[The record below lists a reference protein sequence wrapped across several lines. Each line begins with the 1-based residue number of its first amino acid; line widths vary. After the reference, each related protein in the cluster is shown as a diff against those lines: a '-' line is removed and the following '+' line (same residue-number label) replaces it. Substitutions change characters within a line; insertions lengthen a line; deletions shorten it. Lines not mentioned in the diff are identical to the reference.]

1 MDFISLL
8 GLVGI
13 AISVY
18 AIYVESSS
26 RKSPK
31 DKKFVAY
38 CDMNESA
45 SCSLVLTSTYSR
57 LGEVYLGLSK
67 DSIFNWPN
75 TYYGL
80 LFYIAVTIYPVYPF
94 TLIPFREVLF
104 FGASIMSIGICC
116 LLAYILYFKLNNFCA
131 VCVASYI
138 VNTLILYQAYKELF
152 L

>member
-1 MDFISLL
+1 MDFISVL
-8 GLVGI
+8 GIVGV
-13 AISVY
+13 AISLY
-18 AIYVESSS
+18 AIYVEHSS
-26 RKSPK
+26 RKLG
-31 DKKFVAY
+31 KKFVAV

-45 SCSLVLTSTYSR
+45 SCSLVLTSAYSR

-67 DSIFNWPN
+67 DSMFNLPN

-80 LFYIAVTIYPVYPF
+80 LFYIAVTVYPVYPF

-104 FGASIMSIGICC
+104 FGASLLSIGICC
-116 LLAYILYFKLNNFCA
+116 LLAWILYFKLKNFCG

-138 VNTLILYQAYKELF
+138 VNMFILYQAYHELF